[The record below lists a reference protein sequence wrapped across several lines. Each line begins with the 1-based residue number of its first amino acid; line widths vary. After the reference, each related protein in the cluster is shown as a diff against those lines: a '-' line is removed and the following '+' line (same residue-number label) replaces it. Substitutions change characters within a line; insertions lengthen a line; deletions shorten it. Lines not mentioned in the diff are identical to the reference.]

1 MMRDSSTNNFGRSI
15 TTPMERLL
23 NTVLAVVLLL
33 LTAPLLTIVAL
44 AVRLETAGPIVVS
57 RIWIGR
63 SGRRIDVLRFRT
75 AEWDAGRER
84 WGSLTRVGHFLQQT
98 RIEVLPQLINVLRG
112 EMTLVDMDDG

>member
-1 MMRDSSTNNFGRSI
+1 MRDSSSNNFGRSI
-15 TTPMERLL
+15 AVPMERLL
-23 NTVLAVVLLL
+23 NTLLAVVLLL

-44 AVRLETAGPIVVS
+44 AIRLETAGPILVS
-57 RIWIGR
+57 RVWIGR

-75 AEWDAGRER
+75 TEWVEGRER

-112 EMTLVDMDDG
+112 EMTLVDMADG